1 MTVTFFGHKNTPQSI
16 QENAETVI
24 RNLIENHGADMFYV
38 GNQGNF
44 DFYINKI
51 LNKISKEYKHIRYYT
66 VLAYM
71 PQKTDGYTD
80 HEKTVLPESV
90 ASSHPK
96 FAISK
101 RNEWMLSKSDTVVA
115 YVKHSSGG
123 AAKYYEKA
131 IRQKKKVINIADM
144 TKSS

>member
-1 MTVTFFGHKNTPQSI
+1 MTVTFFGHKNSPQSI
-16 QENAETVI
+16 QENAEAVI
-24 RNLIENHGADMFYV
+24 RDLIENHGAEIFYV
-38 GNQGNF
+38 GNQGRF

-51 LNKISKEYKHIRYYT
+51 LSKISKEYTHIRYYT

-71 PQKTDGYTD
+71 PQKPNEYTD
-80 HEKTVLPESV
+80 YEKTVFPESV

-101 RNEWMLSKSDTVVA
+101 RNDWMLSKSDTVVA
-115 YVKHSSGG
+115 YVNHSSGG